1 MVQFKFTLFILLL
14 MGSAQVYSQSS
25 QNEKVETETDPVI
38 LAKLEQWKNLKFGL
52 LMHWGTYSQWGIV
65 ESWSLCS
72 EDEDW
77 CRRKMKNYADYCREY
92 TRLKNTFNPMKFD
105 PVRWAAAA
113 KYAGMKYVIFTTKH
127 HDGFCM
133 FDTKQTDYS
142 ITDVNCPFHTN
153 PKANVTKEIFNAFRA
168 QGFWT
173 GAYFSK
179 PDWHCNDYWAEEW
192 ATPNRNVNYSVKK
205 YLQRWQ
211 KYCDFTFNQI
221 KELMTGYGK
230 LDILWLDGG
239 WVDPKN
245 GQDINMP
252 KIATMARS
260 HQPDLLIVDRTVTG
274 KYENY
279 RTPEQEIPD
288 KLLDYPWE
296 TCMTMASSWS
306 YVPGD
311 IYKPTNKIIH
321 LLVEIVCK
329 GGNFL
334 LNIGPSPEGEWAD
347 TAYLRLREIGD
358 WMKINGE
365 AIYNSR
371 PVEPFKSGNFCFTVN
386 PEGSVY
392 IIYLAGSG
400 ETMMNDSYV
409 VKGYQPSPGSEI
421 SILGSSGFLKWK
433 KESEGIRIEIPAR
446 LRKKPPC
453 RHAWTFK
460 IQKNNTIR

>member
-1 MVQFKFTLFILLL
+1 MKLNFIFLLL
-14 MGSAQVYSQSS
+14 IFLVAGIAAAQTPA
-25 QNEKVETETDPVI
+25 NDNIETEHDPVI
-38 LAKLEQWKNLKFGL
+38 LQKLEQWKDLKFGL

-65 ESWSLCS
+65 ESWSICS

-77 CRRKMKNYADYCREY
+77 CRRKIKNYTDYCREY
-92 TRLKNTFNPMKFD
+92 TKLKTSFNPKKFN
-105 PVRWAAAA
+105 PEVWALAA

-142 ITDVNCPFHTN
+142 ITDAACPFHSN
-153 PKANVTKEIFNAFRA
+153 PRADVTKEIFNAFRA

-179 PDWHCNDYWAEEW
+179 PDWHCNDYWAEDW
-192 ATPNRNVNYSVKK
+192 ATPTRNVNYSIKK
-205 YLQRWQ
+205 YPERWK
-211 KYCDFTFNQI
+211 KYCDFTYNQI
-221 KELMTGYGK
+221 LELMSRYGK
-230 LDILWLDGG
+230 VDILWLDGG

-245 GQDINMP
+245 GQDVNMP
-252 KIATMARS
+252 AIAAMARRY
-260 HQPDLLIVDRTVTG
+260 QPDLLIVDRTVTG

-296 TCMTMASSWS
+296 TCMTMATSWS

-321 LLVEIVCK
+321 NLVDIVCK
-329 GGNFL
+329 GGNYL

-358 WMKINGE
+358 WMQVNGE

-371 PVEPFKSGNFCFTVN
+371 PVKPFKSGKICFTSLAD
-386 PEGSVY
+386 GTIY
-392 IIYLAGSG
+392 LIYLAEPGDVRMPA
-400 ETMMNDSYV
+400 TIA
-409 VKGYQPSPGSEI
+409 VKGFQPSGGA
-421 SILGSSGFLKWK
+421 SIGLLGKKGILKWEK
-433 KESEGIRIEIPAR
+433 DADNGFFIEIPKAFQVG
-446 LRKKPPC
+446 PPC
-453 RHAWTFK
+453 RHAWTFR
-460 IQKNNTIR
+460 IQMNSRN